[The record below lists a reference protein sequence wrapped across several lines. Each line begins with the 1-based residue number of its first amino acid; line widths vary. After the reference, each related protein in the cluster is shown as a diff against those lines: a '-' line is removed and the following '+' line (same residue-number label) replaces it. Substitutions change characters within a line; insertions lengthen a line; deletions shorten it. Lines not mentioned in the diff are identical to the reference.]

1 MTLWLIGMMGSGK
14 TTAGRLAAG
23 SLGVGFHDTDDEV
36 ASGLG
41 CSVAELWTEVG
52 ESGFRV
58 LESAAV
64 QQLAGAVAIIS
75 TGGGAVVDKANRER
89 MKETGPVVWLRAR
102 PEVLASRLEGGARRP
117 LLDSSPDRAATLI
130 ALLIDRSR
138 TYSEVADFEIDT
150 SSLSV
155 EDVAGK
161 IAGLWPS

>member
-41 CSVAELWTEVG
+41 CSVAELWNEVG
-52 ESGFRV
+52 EYGFRV

-89 MKETGPVVWLRAR
+89 MKATGPVVWLRAR
-102 PEVLASRLEGGARRP
+102 PEVLASRLVGAGRP
-117 LLDSSPDRAATLI
+117 LLNSSPDRTATLT

-138 TYSEVADFEIDT
+138 TYFETADFEIDT

-155 EDVAGK
+155 EDVASK
-161 IAGLWPS
+161 IEGLWPS